1 MKRFLAIIL
10 FLVSLLALTGCNRI
24 SIRDDSN
31 AILRYSGIWFGD
43 QGDYTQTLT
52 EEETRKVKDYLTS
65 AKYNPGVG
73 GCPFDERVSITF
85 ADQVFAIAGDGCTT
99 IWIVGTDKYYTISEE
114 GRKYIASLFEKYCGY
129 CRFA

>member
-1 MKRFLAIIL
+1 MKRFFALLLIP
-10 FLVSLLALTGCNRI
+10 VTLLALTGCNRI
-24 SIRDDSN
+24 SIRDDGN
-31 AILRYSGIWFGD
+31 AVLRYSDIGFGD
-43 QGDYTQTLT
+43 TGEFSQTLT
-52 EEETRKVKDYLTS
+52 EEETRNVKEYLTS
-65 AKYNPGVG
+65 AEYSPGVG